1 MHLLGLN
8 ATNGEHLLSL
18 FNKLCVDKSS
28 LPRHIVPNTLP
39 STPIYELDPLPE
51 YCIDHPHLGNLLLFK
66 VPMQQHP
73 WGVNAILCNK
83 DNQLLQFKDWTLCLY
98 KVGWGI
104 VTYVHIGGWWIE
116 STHDNQ

>member
-73 WGVNAILCNK
+73 WGVNAIL
-83 DNQLLQFKDWTLCLY
+83 
-98 KVGWGI
+98 
-104 VTYVHIGGWWIE
+104 
-116 STHDNQ
+116 